1 MRRWPASEGVQ
12 ATDESLVRDMSEAEA
27 SLDAGVQVPPP
38 EPSPPPPPATVG
50 QWLAFELHDP
60 GLLAAS
66 FFQGADQSPPRP
78 ESAAAAKKPTRAR
91 ARESV
96 SLTSAP
102 LGPSATYAQA

>member
-1 MRRWPASEGVQ
+1 
-12 ATDESLVRDMSEAEA
+12 MSEAEA

-66 FFQGADQSPPRP
+66 FFQGADQSPHIARRAPPPRKNP
-78 ESAAAAKKPTRAR
+78 RAR
-91 ARESV
+91 AR
-96 SLTSAP
+96 AK
-102 LGPSATYAQA
+102 AFR